1 MCWKLEGYIRK
12 ELRVDLTPLLTPL
25 WQIAHRMFYDACLCG
40 GVSKIKAKVMY
51 WAVRTFGPKW
61 GDQKAENVLT
71 RKQFIELQKIDEF
84 IKSKNINQN
93 SSYDEIE
100 KLMSD

>member
-1 MCWKLEGYIRK
+1 
-12 ELRVDLTPLLTPL
+12 
-25 WQIAHRMFYDACLCG
+25 
-40 GVSKIKAKVMY
+40 MY